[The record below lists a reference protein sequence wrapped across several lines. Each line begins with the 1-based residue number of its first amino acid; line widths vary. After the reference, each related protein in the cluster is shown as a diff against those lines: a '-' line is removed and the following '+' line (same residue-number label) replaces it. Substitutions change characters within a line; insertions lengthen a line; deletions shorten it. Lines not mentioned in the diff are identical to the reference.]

1 MRTLTGWPS
10 TRAWFGDTDNVV
22 KSKAGARA
30 VALGAACADG
40 IPAATVTPA
49 IASAR
54 RARFQRRGPV
64 PRRRNQEFACDHS
77 PVPSSTTEA

>member
-22 KSKAGARA
+22 KSKAA
-30 VALGAACADG
+30 ALGAACADG

-49 IASAR
+49 IARAR
-54 RARFQRRGPV
+54 RARFRRPGPRR
-64 PRRRNQEFACDHS
+64 RRRNQEFACDHS
-77 PVPSSTTEA
+77 RVPSSTTEA